1 MQWKNNKPQFLIVS
15 SQLTQVKRQKSTL
28 QDGKEKTQ
36 NRNYY
41 PDSLDFHSLATE
53 PILSS
58 LYISGII
65 FLQKQL
71 YMVEVICSLEIC

>member
-1 MQWKNNKPQFLIVS
+1 MQWKNNKPEFLIVS
-15 SQLTQVKRQKSTL
+15 SRLTQVKRQNSSL

-36 NRNYY
+36 NKNYY
-41 PDSLDFHSLATE
+41 PDSLDFLSLATE

-65 FLQKQL
+65 FLQEQF
-71 YMVEVICSLEIC
+71 YMVEVIYSLEIC